1 MERNIIMSQLQ
12 NNIDLKRLGTWDI
25 FVAGVAL
32 VVAAS
37 TMVSEFTGYFQTGI
51 FFAVS
56 LLLGFAINLSLAF
69 SAAHLSMAF
78 PKAGALY
85 DYARAIL
92 PLRWGHQIA
101 AFLGLTFFGMAA
113 FAVSGETAAGAYGL
127 QALLNSDLPLGWL
140 IILCSI
146 LAVIPNILGI
156 KTTVWAS
163 TGLLVAM
170 LGIRWFFGLAGF
182 LGWGEAGTWSWA
194 NLIPSETVS
203 WLSTEGIVTSGLAL
217 AIWSFVGIEFAC
229 SLAEEVKDPRRS
241 LPRGLI
247 LGLVAVLATS
257 FIMGLGI
264 TGTQPLSAWQA
275 IATSQIAAGGDAP
288 QLAVG
293 YRMFGPLGYRLMA
306 LASLAATLGSLT
318 ILYAAMPRL
327 LQRLAADG
335 YLGELGSRCLA
346 PNHPRTG
353 TPVRATLVSL
363 LIFLIPALNSHNV
376 IDGVY
381 CAAYVWLLLYLAYHL
396 LVLIRYYRDP
406 VSSTVHPHNGAIVN
420 ALAGIVLTSLGIVL
434 SFWGGHRAYGARA
447 LIVLLI
453 AATFSLFSQRHTLR
467 RKQPFCTNTPIAETT

>member
-1 MERNIIMSQLQ
+1 MNQLQ
-12 NNIDLKRLGTWDI
+12 NNTYLKRLGTWDI

-69 SAAHLSMAF
+69 SAADLSMAF

-92 PLRWGHQIA
+92 PSRWGRQSA

-127 QALLNSDLPLGWL
+127 QALLNSDLPLGGL
-140 IILCSI
+140 IVLCSI
-146 LAVIPNILGI
+146 LAVIPNVLGV
-156 KTTVWAS
+156 KTTAWVS
-163 TGLLVAM
+163 TGLLGAM

-182 LGWGEAGTWSWA
+182 LGWGAAGAWSWA

-203 WLSTEGIVTSGLAL
+203 WFSTEGIVTSGLAL

-229 SLAEEVKDPRRS
+229 SLAEEVKEPKRS
-241 LPRGLI
+241 LPRGLV
-247 LGLVAVLATS
+247 LGLVVVLATS

-264 TGTQPLSAWQA
+264 TGIRPLSAWQE
-275 IATSQIAAGGDAP
+275 IAASQIGAGGDAP

-293 YRMFGPLGYRLMA
+293 YTMFGTLGYRLMA

-335 YLGELGSRCLA
+335 YLGEFGSRCLA
-346 PNHPRTG
+346 ANHPRTG

-363 LIFLIPALNSHNV
+363 VIFLIPALNSHNV
-376 IDGVY
+376 IDWVY
-381 CAAYVWLLLYLAYHL
+381 CAAYVWLLLYLAYHV
-396 LVLIRYYRDP
+396 LVLIRYYRNRD
-406 VSSTVHPHNGAIVN
+406 SSTGLPHRGALAN
-420 ALAGIVLTSLGIVL
+420 ALVGIVLTSVGIVL
-434 SFWGGHRAYGARA
+434 SFWGGHRAYGGRA

-453 AATFSLFSQRHTLR
+453 AAAFTLFSQRNTLR
-467 RKQPFCTNTPIAETT
+467 RKQSFCTNTPIAEATY